1 MQRGISRH
9 SPNQNILISDCCFF
23 YRTIKNH
30 KILMLFFFKF
40 LFELFYLVFN
50 MGRTV
55 PSFRPALEHEI
66 ESWKNF
72 KRALRP
78 EDQKIFNKL
87 MNYARIHADAGSMS
101 ARPMLSEILF
111 ISFAVEQEKRIELLE
126 EKVKKLEELIRGKD

>member
-1 MQRGISRH
+1 
-9 SPNQNILISDCCFF
+9 
-23 YRTIKNH
+23 
-30 KILMLFFFKF
+30 
-40 LFELFYLVFN
+40 

-78 EDQKIFNKL
+78 EEQKIFNKL

-101 ARPMLSEILF
+101 ARPMLSEVLF
-111 ISFAVEQEKRIELLE
+111 ISFAVEQEKKIEMLE
-126 EKVKKLEELIRGKD
+126 ERVKELEETIRGKD

>member
-1 MQRGISRH
+1 
-9 SPNQNILISDCCFF
+9 
-23 YRTIKNH
+23 
-30 KILMLFFFKF
+30 
-40 LFELFYLVFN
+40 

-72 KRALRP
+72 KRALRSD
-78 EDQKIFNKL
+78 EQKIFNKL

-111 ISFAVEQEKRIELLE
+111 ISFAVEQEKRIEMLE
-126 EKVKKLEELIRGKD
+126 EKVKELEELIRGKE